1 MSADLTR
8 VIYESEFQRLKLIE
22 HYAKSVT
29 LVCFDGTHKFAPDD
43 CVILVRLLD
52 LLNLTKPQ
60 TEQVSRDPER
70 GKARE

>member
-29 LVCFDGTHKFAPDD
+29 LVCFDGTQKFAPDD